1 MQLKPEEKATGTK
14 NFVNVVT
21 NPATKEALGE
31 RGVSRRDFL
40 VGAGAAGAVA
50 AAGLGASY
58 FGYSKIEKPVRV
70 GIIGTGDEGGVLMG
84 AITPEYIQV
93 VAIADIRPYNVYRA
107 FHGDNSSP
115 SIAKIR
121 TGLMKKYGWKTED
134 EARQNVKVY
143 DDDYHEL
150 LKNAD
155 VEAVIIA
162 LPLHLHSLVAIEAM
176 RAGKH
181 VLTEK
186 LMGHSVA
193 ECKEMARVSYE
204 TGKILATGHQRHYS
218 VLYENA
224 VDLIRLGL
232 LGDLH
237 HIRAQ
242 WHRQNDTWSPVLPNE
257 ILDKDKDPK
266 NWGQL
271 DELQTLEA
279 SLKTFDGDAANF
291 VKNKD
296 NKKAAALMNKGV
308 ADRIAA
314 LRRNV
319 EKNRLLQMD
328 AKVDAKKYGYQEKM
342 IPGRKEPR
350 SAMEELIRWR
360 LWERTGG
367 GLMAELGSHQLD
379 ASSIF
384 ISAMRDDGHKMLP
397 LTVNATGGVHIYD
410 PRDRECEDHVYCFF
424 EFPNK
429 GYYEDYEKEIVKDP
443 NRKVVVSYSSINGNG
458 FGGYGEVV
466 MGTEGTLVLTQ
477 EQEVMLFK
485 GNATTTEITVKK
497 DAKSGVLDTTASGPP
512 QLAQQ
517 ATTIGEVS
525 KGYTEE
531 LEHFAWCVRNLDEAA
546 LKEKKWNYEKNPR
559 CHPKVAMAD
568 AVIALTSNISIRENR
583 KITFEKEW
591 FDIDS
596 DNTPEGKPPRSM
608 SELAKL

>member
-1 MQLKPEEKATGTK
+1 MHLKPEEKAVGTK
-14 NFVNVVT
+14 SFVNVVT
-21 NPATKEALGE
+21 NPETKKALGD

-40 VGAGAAGAVA
+40 VGAGAAGTVA

-58 FGYSKIEKPVRV
+58 FGYTKIERPLRV
-70 GIIGTGDEGGVLMG
+70 GIIGTGDEGGVLIG

-93 VAIADIRPYNVYRA
+93 VAIADIRPYNIHRA
-107 FHGDNSSP
+107 FHGDNSSANAIKHRP
-115 SIAKIR
+115 
-121 TGLMKKYGWKTED
+121 GLMKKYDWKTEE
-134 EARQNVKVY
+134 EARKSVKVF
-143 DDDYHEL
+143 DDDYHDL
-150 LKNAD
+150 LKESD

-242 WHRQNDTWSPVLPNE
+242 WHRQNDTWSPALPNE
-257 ILDKDKDPK
+257 ILTKDGDPGAYK
-266 NWGQL
+266 QL
-271 DELQTLEA
+271 EELEQLEA
-279 SLKTFDGDAANF
+279 SLKTFDSDAANF
-291 VKNKD
+291 IKNAD
-296 NKKAAALMNKGV
+296 NKRATAFMNKGV

-319 EKNRLLQMD
+319 EKNRLLRMD
-328 AKVDAKKYGYQEKM
+328 ANVDAKKYGYQDKDLH
-342 IPGRKEPR
+342 GRNR
-350 SAMEELIRWR
+350 TAMEELIRWR

-384 ISAMRDDGHKMLP
+384 ISAMRDDGNKMLP

-410 PRDRECEDHVYCFF
+410 PKMRECEDHVYCFF

-429 GYYEDYEKEIVKDP
+429 GYYEDYEKQIVKDP
-443 NRKVVVSYSSINGNG
+443 NRKIVVTYSSINGNG

-466 MGTEGTLVLTQ
+466 MGDKGTLVLAQ
-477 EQEVMLFK
+477 EQEVMLFR
-485 GNATTTEITVKK
+485 GNDTTTEVTVKK

-512 QLAQQ
+512 QLAQE

-531 LEHFAWCVRNLDEAA
+531 MEHFAWCIRNLDEAA
-546 LKEKKWNYEKNPR
+546 LKEKKWDYEKNPR

-568 AVIALTSNISIRENR
+568 AVIALTSNLSIRNNER
-583 KITFEKEW
+583 ITFQKEW
-591 FDIDS
+591 FDIDK
-596 DNTPEGKPPRSM
+596 DETPEGKPPRAM
-608 SELAKL
+608 SELAKI